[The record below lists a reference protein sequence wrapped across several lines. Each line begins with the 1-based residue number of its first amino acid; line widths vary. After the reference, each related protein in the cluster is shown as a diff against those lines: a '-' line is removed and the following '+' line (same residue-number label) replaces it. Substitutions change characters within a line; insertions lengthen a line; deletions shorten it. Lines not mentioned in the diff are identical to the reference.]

1 MERTIISVMEKEATK
16 FQSPKKVMGL
26 VRGGSQLIC
35 GRDLPDLSN
44 RPEEL
49 PMFEAFF
56 GGKLTEINNNY
67 FR

>member
-1 MERTIISVMEKEATK
+1 MERTIISVMEKEAAR

-35 GRDLPDLSN
+35 GRDIPDLSN
-44 RPEEL
+44 RPEEV

-56 GGKLTEINNNY
+56 GSKFMEIKQ
-67 FR
+67 